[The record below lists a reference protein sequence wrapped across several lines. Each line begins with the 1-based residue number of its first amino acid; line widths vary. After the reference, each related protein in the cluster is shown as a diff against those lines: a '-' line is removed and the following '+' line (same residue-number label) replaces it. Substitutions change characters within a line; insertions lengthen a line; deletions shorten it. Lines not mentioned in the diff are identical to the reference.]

1 MLAILYMLSLSIVLP
16 AVAPMCHIKQQN
28 KNKSLFA
35 LNNHENKKGFIKNL
49 QICEFLIIKTCRFAS
64 YSKNLFCFRDC
75 LKQTNFY
82 FVVLYD
88 T

>member
-28 KNKSLFA
+28 KNKS
-35 LNNHENKKGFIKNL
+35 
-49 QICEFLIIKTCRFAS
+49 
-64 YSKNLFCFRDC
+64 
-75 LKQTNFY
+75 FY
-82 FVVLYD
+82 FVVLYG